1 MKKILLL
8 LMAIL
13 LFAPPKAEAQSNSI
27 TVWDQS
33 KAIPSTTTILTKKY
47 SGGAFTNASAGFIAF
62 TGTASYT
69 SYTTALPWYV
79 RAIDNTQKN
88 GAIISFPKSSSSKN
102 VTFTGANVTGT
113 SRYFNIPGGY
123 TMTVEVA
130 YGEIDH
136 VDMDVYYPTGINSV
150 YMLGEDGTKVTTK
163 ANGSITVSGSPTTLY
178 TLTLTNPTGGV
189 ITFAPGSNQSNTYVG
204 KIVVYI
210 KDGTADTPTAPKL
223 SVKANSEYGYILD
236 EDGKTLKAPHNYGV
250 ANKAATL
257 NSSSQFIDLY
267 YTFRKDL
274 AENTV
279 AGGNYA
285 TSWKVNTTA
294 ASFTDTSTGGV
305 SYYGAKLYL
314 SGEGIRFEGVMP
326 APADLGTGKGT
337 DTHYTMYYFGKDLIT
352 NEFTPV
358 QTLDVSWYRYD
369 DPDIDI
375 EKTKANNKTAT
386 ITSYDPETR
395 TLRYTGYSPN
405 IYFKNPTGL
414 GKYTFKYSTDF
425 VTHPSSSA
433 GTTLNYQTTAP
444 TTELSPVSLKTGSE
458 DMLPV
463 NGRTEVIELMAYK
476 ANSDKCTGKTYAYPT
491 TGYYTF
497 TIISENPGGE
507 QGGGEVKFIDAPRV
521 STTAKVVNLQGDV
534 RGFITAS
541 IPVSIISLQGWEEGE
556 TAGALQYQWAD
567 AADGTWTLQPDETKW
582 EEVENGKYTVT
593 GTGRLFVREFKEGY
607 ESRTAYYD
615 FNKLE
620 TTKVKSLDY
629 NTILGLD
636 DASTAIT
643 IDVPVRLIG
652 SFSLSGENS
661 TTAGNNVYLMFFAD
675 KDGNVIRVH
684 NESAGDNPYPYNEEN
699 KYKMFKNLTGVLRKN
714 KEMPELFL
722 NTPSLDYSVFIDGP
736 YAAADLKEEL
746 GENYPSYEPVL
757 TDKVPVVSDYSKLMY
772 FGPMRW
778 NQKTGEFTD
787 NYDGSVKLY
796 DRIETEIGEV
806 SKLEERLADGVQY
819 RIAGYVGYA
828 DGALVIMPRA
838 IVAAPR
844 LLAPNPVNP
853 DAAPDQLIDM
863 NVISDNLI
871 ISVNTEGLSDNAKL
885 IFVKVPD
892 VEAWLDDNG
901 KFDPAKVDW
910 TNQEERDIMAAAA
923 DNANANEIEITA
935 EDLGGDG
942 DCALAVKLSN
952 EGFESAL
959 VAVNFI
965 KHDAT
970 SVNSIED
977 FKNEVIKLVSGDDKK
992 YDGFDALPLNTD
1004 DAAEHDYYRFDGL
1017 ARVREVTPHYLYIRT
1032 TPGDGSNL
1040 PDDAD
1045 LSAHSMLLYN
1055 KDGWDH
1061 PVAGIKLEASATD
1074 TPVAPQAET
1083 EATTPEVTSAPA
1095 PIKAG
1100 DVITNFALI
1109 PTKSK
1114 FGNLIGYTTGF
1125 ARTFRRVDN
1134 AEGGS
1139 NDPMEK
1145 NVQDKENFTPFAEG
1159 DRMLRYTVKNAKVG
1173 RNVVDAT
1180 KPDTD
1185 PTKFQYYIDM
1195 TGKPV
1200 INVRDVFE
1208 PVNGWDMAWDP
1219 EAYYDLT
1226 GVVMLADGSKATDE
1240 DGRYMLALINYSM
1253 PEVSVAEAPTIRLE
1267 GAGTD
1272 TQELTFLTSADVRLF
1287 SSETAQDAYTV
1298 YYTTD
1303 GSDPLTSE
1311 TVEIYENG
1319 KPFKVSASTTIKAF
1333 VVAKG
1338 HPNSEVVEFNLTR
1351 LASDRR
1357 YIVDFVNNTAAET
1370 PYRVTA
1376 TAKVVAKGG
1385 EYAFVRGTQGHY
1397 LPIHFE
1403 DADAKAEAAK
1413 LNVGDYINDFVAE
1426 PYMVKGDVVRG
1437 AHVHGEYAALFK
1449 GAVAKPENID
1459 EITAEPDVVDNIT
1472 AANARR
1478 YVKIMNVSLEGEA
1491 FEDEEINAV
1500 ASTQWTCITEKG
1512 EGQKIEINHTVL
1524 EPSFDWDSSDNDPA
1538 ACYNITG
1545 FAMIGDDGDIE
1556 LWPTEVEKVK
1566 TSVRVTASFT
1576 GGGLDKQPVIDADN
1590 AYTVNFKKHVTVRLN
1605 AVAGATIY
1613 YYVSDTDDAVN
1624 NPAANAKWNVYA
1636 QPFTIARNCYIHAYS
1651 VAPGYEESA
1660 HTHIYMTLVE
1670 DAEEPTTPV
1679 TPDPAK
1685 MSGKLVISH
1694 TFNENNIPVVT

>member
-1 MKKILLL
+1 MKKLLLL

-13 LFAPPKAEAQSNSI
+13 LFAPPRAKAAVGDEHTFTLFDCTNRTAAAANLTYLLSTGTSPSSFYPNNNTNNQNLKYLQSTSGN
-27 TVWDQS
+27 T
-33 KAIPSTTTILTKKY
+33 AIRMESTPGTANLNVRGSTTTTQYGDNLRYIMVNK
-47 SGGAFTNASAGFIAF
+47 GARFLFKVYFGKVKQVKMQIGTSTTGNTGLNNTFWKIYDES
-62 TGTASYT
+62 GTAKAVSPVQTNGMKLQTSASSTGWTLYEYTFTPLDGMDYIELSYSQIALYVYKIDIT
-69 SYTTALPWYV
+69 YDEAEATPVEAPKFETAQNFGIQKTIIDGEEVWELP
-79 RAIDNTQKN
+79 IDYHSQNATK
-88 GAIISFPKSSSSKN
+88 F
-102 VTFTGANVTGT
+102 TFTGHADAIYYTLNEDLPDLTVDNRTTASVQYTKVAKGT
-113 SRYFNIPGGY
+113 SNGTTNWISIGSGVGIKYDGMEPYDNELDEAKV
-123 TMTVEVA
+123 MTVRARAFSSISNEFSPETKVKVKFVRLPA
-130 YGEIDH
+130 VEL
-136 VDMDVYYPTGINSV
+136 DMDKILEVNKTAHDFKFENGELHYKGHSPIIYFKNHRNIN
-150 YMLGEDGTKVTTK
+150 
-163 ANGSITVSGSPTTLY
+163 TTLVNLRYKTDY
-178 TLTLTNPTGGV
+178 TDP
-189 ITFAPGSNQSNTYVG
+189 NT
-204 KIVVYI
+204 
-210 KDGTADTPTAPKL
+210 
-223 SVKANSEYGYILD
+223 
-236 EDGKTLKAPHNYGV
+236 
-250 ANKAATL
+250 
-257 NSSSQFIDLY
+257 SSSPYIGF
-267 YTFRKDL
+267 
-274 AENTV
+274 NTV
-279 AGGNYA
+279 AGGPLGPIELKNGTDDDLPVKG
-285 TSWKVNTTA
+285 TSNAINA
-294 ASFTDTSTGGV
+294 AIYVQTYQHSPTVANTSTVYVATLFWTAGAPGQISRFKIISDNEVGG
-305 SYYGAKLYL
+305 
-314 SGEGIRFEGVMP
+314 GEETLPKI
-326 APADLGTGKGT
+326 ADPI
-337 DTHYTMYYFGKDLIT
+337 IT
-352 NEFTPV
+352 
-358 QTLDVSWYRYD
+358 
-369 DPDIDI
+369 
-375 EKTKANNKTAT
+375 
-386 ITSYDPETR
+386 
-395 TLRYTGYSPN
+395 
-405 IYFKNPTGL
+405 
-414 GKYTFKYSTDF
+414 
-425 VTHPSSSA
+425 PSSSVKTVA
-433 GTTLNYQTTAP
+433 LSGGVYGYINDKITAN
-444 TTELSPVSLKTGSE
+444 V
-458 DMLPV
+458 
-463 NGRTEVIELMAYK
+463 R
-476 ANSDKCTGKTYAYPT
+476 
-491 TGYYTF
+491 TGY
-497 TIISENPGGE
+497 E
-507 QGGGEVKFIDAPRV
+507 
-521 STTAKVVNLQGDV
+521 
-534 RGFITAS
+534 
-541 IPVSIISLQGWEEGE
+541 WEEGVE
-556 TAGALQYQWAD
+556 PGTLKYQLFD
-567 AADGTWTLQPDETKW
+567 ASNGTWQLTPSVNEDDWKAVPADGKI
-582 EEVENGKYTVT
+582 EVSTSARV
-593 GTGRLFVREFKEGY
+593 FVREEKEGY
-607 ESRTAYYD
+607 ESSDYTYAD

-620 TTKVKSLDY
+620 TTKVNTLDY

-722 NTPSLDYSVFIDGP
+722 NTPSLDYSAFIDGP

-757 TDKVPVVSDYSKLMY
+757 TDKVPVVADYSKLMY

-778 NQKTGEFTD
+778 NQETGEFTD
-787 NYDGSVKLY
+787 NYGGSVKLY

-844 LLAPNPVNP
+844 LLAPNPINP
-853 DAAPDQLIDM
+853 DAAPNQLIDM
-863 NVISDNLI
+863 NVISDALT
-871 ISVNTEGLSDNAKL
+871 ISVNTDGFSNNAKL

-892 VEAWLDDNG
+892 VEAWLDDEG
-901 KFDPAKVDW
+901 VFDPAKVDW
-910 TNQEERDIMAAAA
+910 TNQEERDIMADDA

-935 EDLGGDG
+935 DDLGGDG
-942 DCALAVKLSN
+942 DCALAVKISN
-952 EGFESAL
+952 EGFESGM

-1004 DAAEHDYYRFDGL
+1004 DTAEHDYYRFDGL

-1145 NVQDKENFTPFAEG
+1145 NAQDEDNLTPFAEG

-1272 TQELTFLTSADVRLF
+1272 TQELTFLTNADVRLF

-1303 GSDPLTSE
+1303 GSDPLNSE

-1403 DADAKAEAAK
+1403 DDAAKAEAAK
-1413 LNVGDYINDFVAE
+1413 LSVGDYINDFVAE

-1491 FEDEEINAV
+1491 FEDEEISAV

-1576 GGGLDKQPVIDADN
+1576 GGGIDKQPVIDADN

-1613 YYVSDTDDAVN
+1613 YYVSDTDDAAN

-1636 QPFTIARNCYIHAYS
+1636 QPFTIARNCYIHA
-1651 VAPGYEESA
+1651 
-1660 HTHIYMTLVE
+1660 
-1670 DAEEPTTPV
+1670 
-1679 TPDPAK
+1679 
-1685 MSGKLVISH
+1685 
-1694 TFNENNIPVVT
+1694 